1 MVTKADK
8 VNTVSELS
16 EDFSKA
22 TAVFTTDQ
30 IGLTVSEITELRDK
44 IRTHGAKY
52 TIAKNTL
59 IRKAAE
65 GSDFAPLTENLEG
78 PTALLLCFDN
88 KDVEPASEVK
98 KISKENEKVVF
109 KGAYLDGAVLDADQA
124 KSVAGLPS
132 KDVILSQ
139 IAGLLVNIPSS
150 VAYIFDE
157 LSKKDEDQTKLVKEF
172 IIADEKAENADG
184 GSETEAKAEEAKADD
199 KAEDAN
205 ASTDEPAA

>member
-1 MVTKADK
+1 MV
-8 VNTVSELS
+8 LS
-16 EDFSKA
+16 
-22 TAVFTTDQ
+22 TLLQ
-30 IGLTVSEITELRDK
+30 
-44 IRTHGAKY
+44 RTLLFA
-52 TIAKNTL
+52 
-59 IRKAAE
+59 KAAE

-139 IAGLLVNIPSS
+139 IAGLLVNIHLLLL
-150 VAYIFDE
+150 IFLMSFLRKMRIK
-157 LSKKDEDQTKLVKEF
+157 LSLLKNLSLQTKKLKMLRAEVKLKLRQKKLKRM
-172 IIADEKAENADG
+172 IKLKTLMLLQTNLQLNCD
-184 GSETEAKAEEAKADD
+184 
-199 KAEDAN
+199 
-205 ASTDEPAA
+205 